1 MAKPTVQRSGEGFTR
16 FAARVE
22 AMFGGLDVIVGVQG
36 AQAQLADPEDPA
48 VTVLDKA
55 VRNEFGMPATATH
68 GEVPPRPFLRDSAA
82 QYKKAWTDTYRKQIK
97 MALLGRKT
105 STQAASVIGNIARGN
120 VQEKIIAG
128 PWVPNAPMTVRLKG
142 SSRPLVDTGQ
152 LRQSIRYQ
160 VERRG
165 VVEDAG

>member
-1 MAKPTVQRSGEGFTR
+1 MAKPTVQRSGEGFAR

-22 AMFGGLDVIVGVQG
+22 AMFGGLDVVVGVQG
-36 AQAQLADPEDPA
+36 TQAKATDPNEPA

-55 VRNEFGMPATATH
+55 VRNEFGVPAMDGH

-82 QYKKAWTDTYRKQIK
+82 QYKKAWTVAYRKQIK

-105 STQAASVIGNIARGN
+105 STQAASQIGNVVRAN
-120 VQEKIIAG
+120 VQEKIVAG
-128 PWVPNAPMTVRLKG
+128 PWAPNAPMTIEKKK
-142 SSRPLVDTGQ
+142 SSRPLIDTGQ

-165 VVEDAG
+165 VVEDVG